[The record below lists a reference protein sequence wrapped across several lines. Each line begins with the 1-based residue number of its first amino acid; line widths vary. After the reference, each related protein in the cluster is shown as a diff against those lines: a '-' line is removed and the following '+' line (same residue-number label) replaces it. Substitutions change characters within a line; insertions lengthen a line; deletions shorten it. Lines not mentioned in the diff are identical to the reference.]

1 MNNNKLLADGFADN
15 GIRTLIPEYLQKDPI
30 PKDALSGGNFDLMA
44 WLGKHGAETVN
55 PALNA
60 AIDHVKNE
68 GVKSIGAIGYCF
80 GGRYAFNLAF
90 DKKIQVAAVAHPS
103 LLQIPEDLEKYK
115 STGVP
120 LLVLSNGPDDFQFD
134 LEKSKKADE
143 VLGPLGSQ
151 KYVRKYWEG
160 LDHGFAVRGDMSDP
174 KQKKAKEEA
183 FEEATNWFLS
193 KL

>member
-1 MNNNKLLADGFADN
+1 
-15 GIRTLIPEYLQKDPI
+15 
-30 PKDALSGGNFDLMA
+30 
-44 WLGKHGAETVN
+44 
-55 PALNA
+55 
-60 AIDHVKNE
+60 
-68 GVKSIGAIGYCF
+68 
-80 GGRYAFNLAF
+80 
-90 DKKIQVAAVAHPS
+90 VAHPS
-103 LLQIPEDLEKYK
+103 LLQVPEDLEKYK

-120 LLVLSNGPDDFQFD
+120 LLILSNGPQDFQFD

-143 VLGPLGSQ
+143 VLGPLGSE

-160 LDHGFAVRGDMSDP
+160 LDHGFAVSLTLKHMQKKLMYVLHQVRGDMSDP